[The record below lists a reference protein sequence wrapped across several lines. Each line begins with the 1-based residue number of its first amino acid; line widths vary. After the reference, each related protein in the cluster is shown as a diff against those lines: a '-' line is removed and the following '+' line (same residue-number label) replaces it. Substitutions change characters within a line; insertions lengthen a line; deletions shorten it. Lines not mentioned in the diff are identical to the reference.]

1 MFPNLAIDAVL
12 VIALAGIAIG
22 RIPRLR
28 MNRPGMALAAATF
41 LVVLRALSPAGAFAS
56 IDIGT
61 IALLLAMMLVV
72 ANLRMA
78 GFFAVAGGKILAV
91 ARSPRSL
98 LALVV
103 AASGILSA
111 FFLNDTICIVFTP
124 LVAEMTRRARRDPL
138 PYLIAV
144 AVSANVGS
152 EATIIGNPQNM
163 LIGAS
168 SGIPFA
174 EFTTR
179 LGPPALIGLVV
190 VWFVVVLAYR
200 EEFAAGA
207 PALSTMDATRFD
219 VDKPLIA
226 KSLGAAALM
235 LALLLA
241 GVEPS
246 IAALAAAS
254 VLLVTRRID
263 PERVFGYVDFGLLV
277 FFAGLFVMT
286 KAIEGRGWY
295 ERIVNDILP
304 RLVGAGGAVA
314 TGGAVGA
321 GAVVGAGAAAGMGA
335 GSGGGLPIAALAAFV
350 ALLSNLVSNVPA
362 VMLFRPLVS
371 RFADPYGVWL
381 VLAMASTF
389 AGNLTLLGS
398 VANLIVAEGAKRSGV
413 DISFGRY
420 LRVGLPVTILTIAI
434 GSLWLALS

>member
-1 MFPNLAIDAVL
+1 MFRNPAIDIVL
-12 VIALAGIAIG
+12 VVAMAGIAVG

-41 LVVLRALSPAGAFAS
+41 LVGLGALTPAAAFAAV
-56 IDIGT
+56 DIGT

-78 GFFAVAGGKILAV
+78 GFFQVAGGRILAV
-91 ARSPRSL
+91 AKGPKTL

-103 AASGILSA
+103 ASSGLLSA

-174 EFTTR
+174 EFTAR
-179 LGPPALIGLVV
+179 LAPPAIVGLIVAWAV
-190 VWFVVVLAYR
+190 IVLSQPA
-200 EEFAAGA
+200 EFRSGGRAMLA
-207 PALSTMDATRFD
+207 PMDETRVE
-219 VDKPLIA
+219 VDRRLIA
-226 KSLGAAALM
+226 KSLLAAALM
-235 LALLLA
+235 LGLLLV
-241 GVEPS
+241 GVDPA
-246 IAALAAAS
+246 IAALSAAS
-254 VLLVTRRID
+254 ILLVTRRVD
-263 PERVFGYVDFGLLV
+263 PDRVFAFVDFGLLV

-286 KAIEGRGWY
+286 KAIEGRGGY
-295 ERIVNDILP
+295 EYVAKT
-304 RLVGAGGAVA
+304 LVPMVAGAGGALPVA
-314 TGGAVGA
+314 PLA
-321 GAVVGAGAAAGMGA
+321 G
-335 GSGGGLPIAALAAFV
+335 LV
-350 ALLSNLVSNVPA
+350 AILSNLVSNVPA
-362 VMLFRPLVS
+362 VMLFRPLMGS
-371 RFADPYGVWL
+371 FADPHAAWL

-398 VANLIVAEGAKRSGV
+398 VANLIVAEGAKRSGI
-413 DISFGRY
+413 DLSFGRY
-420 LRVGLPVTILTIAI
+420 LRVGLPVTVITIAMGATWI
-434 GSLWLALS
+434 ALT

>member
-1 MFPNLAIDAVL
+1 MFKNLAIDAVL

-41 LVVLRALSPAGAFAS
+41 LVVLGALTPTGAFAAV
-56 IDIGT
+56 DIGT

-78 GFFAVAGGKILAV
+78 GFFSVAGGRILAV
-91 ARSPRSL
+91 ARTPKSL

-103 AASGILSA
+103 AASGLLSA
-111 FFLNDTICIVFTP
+111 LFLNDTICIVFTP
-124 LVAEMTRRARRDPL
+124 LVAEMARRARRDPL

-174 EFTTR
+174 EFTSR
-179 LGPPALIGLVV
+179 LGPPALVGLLVVWLVV
-190 VWFVVVLAYR
+190 VVAYR
-200 EEFAAGA
+200 GEFGSKGVR
-207 PALSTMDATRFD
+207 LSTMDGTR
-219 VDKPLIA
+219 VEIDKPLIA

-235 LALLLA
+235 LVLLLV
-241 GVEPS
+241 GVESS

-263 PERVFGYVDFGLLV
+263 PEKVFGYVDFGLLV

-295 ERIVNDILP
+295 ESVVKNVLP
-304 RLVGAGGAVA
+304 NLVGSDG
-314 TGGAVGA
+314 TP
-321 GAVVGAGAAAGMGA
+321 
-335 GSGGGLPIAALAAFV
+335 PIGALAGFV
-350 ALLSNLVSNVPA
+350 AVLSNLVSNVPA
-362 VMLFRPLVS
+362 VMLFRPLVPH
-371 RFADPYGVWL
+371 FADPQAAWL
-381 VLAMASTF
+381 TLAMASTF

-398 VANLIVAEGAKRSGV
+398 VANLIVAEGAKRAGV
-413 DISFGRY
+413 DLSFGTY
-420 LRVGLPVTILTIAI
+420 LRVGLPVTIITIAI
-434 GSLWLALS
+434 GSAWLLVA

>member
-321 GAVVGAGAAAGMGA
+321 GAAA

-371 RFADPYGVWL
+371 RFADPHGVWL

-413 DISFGRY
+413 DLSFGRY